1 MTHGNL
7 TGGKAYVENSDTY
20 IFRNT
25 FRGIATVAE
34 ALDGAHGVKYE
45 HERHDGGR
53 LYNLRFCVD
62 IGLFKA
68 PISIQF
74 IFGIL
79 GGIAPE
85 VDSLVCM
92 KRTAD
97 RLFGTDYRWSVLE
110 AGAAQME
117 LATAASQMDGNVRE
131 GGLEDSL
138 QIARGKLADSNAQ
151 QVAKNRRIIEDLG
164 CEVAIPD
171 EAREMLALK
180 GADRVAF

>member
-1 MTHGNL
+1 
-7 TGGKAYVENSDTY
+7 
-20 IFRNT
+20 
-25 FRGIATVAE
+25 
-34 ALDGAHGVKYE
+34 
-45 HERHDGGR
+45 
-53 LYNLRFCVD
+53 
-62 IGLFKA
+62 
-68 PISIQF
+68 
-74 IFGIL
+74 
-79 GGIAPE
+79 
-85 VDSLVCM
+85 M

-97 RLFGTDYRWSVLE
+97 RLFGTDCRWSVLE

-164 CEVAIPD
+164 CEVATPD
-171 EAREMLALK
+171 EAREMLAPK